1 MTLNKLQNFA
11 NYNQIIQNT
20 RGKKNTSAFGVCKK
34 QKPFVAGMLPQFVLY
49 VASDYV
55 TAQDTLAQLNA
66 FGKKYAYLPAKEE
79 VLVSNKGSSVSSRAL
94 RSQVL
99 FAMHNGLDGVV
110 TTIDAL
116 CQKYPRKDSFF
127 ANVISLQKNGSDDI
141 FALAK
146 RLVKAGY
153 CQVDEITVMGD
164 FTRRGDILDVYC
176 PGYDNPVRIEFFG
189 DEIDDIRVFDKQTKK
204 SIKKINK
211 VDIVPLNQFF
221 DGDFD
226 VNHLYEQ
233 VWSSSRKQKLDP
245 DAQTRLDTV
254 IEGVVL
260 GVENQN
266 YSNGWLLPF
275 VKNSVLADYLPTDTA
290 IIWDEPKQTWDK
302 VASIYDEHY
311 QRVAYLLSKGE
322 VLPESK
328 DQLVERNVLFGLYDN
343 FAQTAFQGMSATNGF
358 FNAKQVQKFRSTP
371 LVAYQNKMQMLCDD
385 LKNWVVNNYR
395 VILYASDD
403 QSAKL
408 LQDELKYQGILVGVC
423 DDEDFLQKGISVCKK
438 TIPYGFVDHDNK
450 IVLIGVFDV
459 LSKSA
464 KKQKLKKSNE
474 KIFTTPDIG
483 DYVVHELH
491 GIGLCHGIESIE
503 TTHGTK
509 DYIVVKYKNQ
519 DTLYVPVDATN
530 LLSKYSGA
538 EKAPKLNKL
547 GGEEFKKVKSRVKEK
562 VKEMAFDLLQLYA
575 QREQARGFCYQAD
588 DYLEGEF
595 AKSFVHNETA
605 DQLKC
610 IDEIKKDLEGT
621 RIMDRLVC
629 GDVGFGKTEV
639 ALRAAFKVLA
649 SGKQVAFLAPTTI
662 LSEQH
667 FKTAVSRMQDFGFNV
682 QSLNRFRSKQ
692 EQNQIVDGLA
702 SGSVDMVCGTH
713 RLLSKDVRFKDLGLL
728 ILDEEQRFGVEAK
741 ETIKNIK
748 KNVDV
753 LTLSATP
760 IPRTLHMSLSGMRD
774 ISIIQTPPQERLPVE
789 TYVVESVDYLI
800 CDAIMREV
808 NRGGQAF
815 FVYNRVETIEEFTS
829 KLSSLLPSVRFCVA
843 HGQMN
848 EGMLEKKI
856 YEFTQGEYDVLV
868 CSTIIENGIDIPNA
882 NTILVYDAD
891 CFGLSQLY
899 QLRGR
904 VGRSNRRAFAY
915 FMYREDK
922 ILTTDANKRLN
933 AVLEY
938 TELGSGFKIAMRDL
952 EIRGAGNVL
961 GKEQHG
967 HMEKV
972 GYDMYCRLLN
982 EAVDELKGKKAK
994 EKIEVAVDIAIDAN
1008 AKDYIPDGESRMAF
1022 YQRLSDISGQQ
1033 DAIELVEEITDV
1045 YGNPPQQVLNLID
1058 VCLLKQKASQL
1069 GISEITVRPDK
1080 TELCFFDV
1088 SRLQNQGVFDALE
1101 KFKDVTR
1108 LDVTHKLAVSFA
1120 YKNQN
1125 MSKVF
1130 EKVCEFVDCAYG
1142 KNI

>member
-1 MTLNKLQNFA
+1 MILQKLKDFA
-11 NYNQIIQNT
+11 TYNQIVQNT
-20 RGKKNTSAFGVCKK
+20 RGKKNTAAFGVCKK
-34 QKPFVAGMLPQFVLY
+34 QKAFIAGVLPQFVLY

-55 TAQDTLAQLNA
+55 SAQEILNQLNSL
-66 FGKKYAYLPAKEE
+66 GKKYMYLPPKEE

-99 FAMHNGLDGVV
+99 FAMTNGLDGVV
-110 TTIDAL
+110 TTPEAL
-116 CQKYPRKDSFF
+116 CQKYPFKNSFLS
-127 ANVISLQKNGSDDI
+127 NVITLQKNDSTDI
-141 FALAK
+141 FKVAK
-146 RLVKAGY
+146 GLVAAGY
-153 CQVDEITVMGD
+153 SQADEITVMGD

-189 DEIDDIRVFDKQTKK
+189 DDIEDIRVFDKQTKK
-204 SIKKINK
+204 SVQKIDR
-211 VDIVPLNQFF
+211 VDVVPLNQFF
-221 DGDFD
+221 SNDFD
-226 VNHLYEQ
+226 NNLLGEQ
-233 VWSSSRKQKLDP
+233 VWASSSRQKIDP
-245 DAQTRLDTV
+245 DAKTRLDTV
-254 IEGVVL
+254 LEDVFCDI
-260 GVENQN
+260 ENQN

-275 VKNSVLADYLPTDTA
+275 VKNSVLADYLPQDTV
-290 IIWDEPKQTWDK
+290 IVWDEPKQTSDRI
-302 VASIYDEHY
+302 ANIYDEHY

-328 DQLVERNVLFGLYDN
+328 DQLVERSLVFALFEG
-343 FAQTAFQGMSATNGF
+343 FAQTAFQGMSSTNNF
-358 FNAKQVQKFRSTP
+358 FYAKEVQKFRSTP

-385 LKNWVVNNYR
+385 LKNWQINGYTVV
-395 VILYASDD
+395 LYASDD

-408 LQDELKYQGILVGVC
+408 LQDELKYQGILVGVS
-423 DDEDFLQKGISVCKK
+423 ENENLLQKGISICKK
-438 TIPYGFVDHDNK
+438 TVDHGFVDHDNK
-450 IVLIGVFDV
+450 FVIIGVFDV
-459 LSKSA
+459 LSKGA
-464 KKQKLKKSNE
+464 KKQKLKKSND

-491 GIGLCHGIESIE
+491 GIGLCQGIESIE

-509 DYIVVKYKNQ
+509 DYIIVKYKNQ

-530 LLSKYSGA
+530 LLSKYSGG
-538 EKAPKLNKL
+538 EKAPKLSKL
-547 GGEEFKKVKSRVKEK
+547 GGEEFKKVKARVKER
-562 VKEMAFDLLQLYA
+562 VKEMAFDLLKLYA
-575 QREQARGFCYQAD
+575 EREKARGFCYQTD
-588 DYLEGEF
+588 EYLEDEF
-595 AKSFVHNETA
+595 AKSFTHEETV

-610 IDEIKKDLEGT
+610 IEEISKDLSGT
-621 RIMDRLVC
+621 KIMDRLVC

-667 FKTAVSRMQDFGFNV
+667 YKNASKRMNQFGFNIK
-682 QSLNRFRSKQ
+682 SLNRFRSKQ
-692 EQNQIVDGLA
+692 EQTEITDGI
-702 SGSVDMVCGTH
+702 STGKVEMVCGTH
-713 RLLSKDVRFKDLGLL
+713 RLLSKDVCFKDLGLL

-760 IPRTLHMSLSGMRD
+760 IPRTLHMSLTGMRD

-815 FVYNRVETIEEFTS
+815 FVYNRVESIDEFAG
-829 KLSSLLPSVRFCVA
+829 KLSQLMPGVKFCVA

-848 EGMLEKKI
+848 ESMLEKKI
-856 YEFTQGEYDVLV
+856 YEFTQGQYDVLV

-882 NTILVYDAD
+882 NTIIVYDAD

-915 FMYREDK
+915 FLYREGK
-922 ILTTDANKRLN
+922 VLTSDATKRLN

-972 GYDMYCRLLN
+972 GYDMYCKLLN
-982 EAVDELKGKKAK
+982 EAVDELKGKKTK
-994 EKIEVAVDIAIDAN
+994 EVVEVNVDIAMDAN
-1008 AKDYIPDGESRMAF
+1008 AKDYIIDGESRMAF
-1022 YQRLSDISGQQ
+1022 YQRLSAISSQQ
-1033 DAIELVEEITDV
+1033 DADELLDEILDV
-1045 YGNPPQQVLNLID
+1045 YGNPPPQVLNLID
-1058 VCLLKQKASQL
+1058 ICLLKQKASNL
-1069 GISEITVRPDK
+1069 GISEVTIRPDK

-1088 SRLQNQGVFDALE
+1088 KRLHNQGVFDALE
-1101 KFKDVTR
+1101 KFKDIAR
-1108 LDVTHKLAVSFA
+1108 LDVTHKLCIVFDC
-1120 YKNQN
+1120 KNKN
-1125 MSKVF
+1125 ISKVF
-1130 EKVCEFVDCAYG
+1130 DKVYEFIECVYR
-1142 KNI
+1142 KNR